1 MNKRHE
7 LQKNELADW
16 LEDKIEEI
24 RPYFPAI
31 GIGGL
36 LALAVVVGVWWYS
49 SQQSQAS
56 AAAWNQYFA
65 AIGERNQQE
74 ALEKVIASE
83 NNNEPANWARQ
94 TLADMNLAR
103 GSAAVFTDREESK
116 QRLEEAGRHY
126 AAILQSTSDP
136 MLRVRATYGLARV
149 QESLFKPEDAKKL
162 YEQVSKEGNK
172 DSALAKSA
180 EEAVKRLSD
189 PRDIEMLNWLAKQT
203 PKRPAPSAT
212 GRPGG
217 VPGLPGDLDLPDRPD
232 IGLPDFGSTP
242 LPGDAKPSSDGLS
255 FPAPGDAPPAGDNAP
270 ADAPSADSSGDSAPP
285 SDSPPS
291 DSPPS
296 DAPPASEPPADDAGS
311 K

>member
-1 MNKRHE
+1 MNKRHD

-16 LEDKIEEI
+16 LEEKIEDT

-36 LALAVVVGVWWYS
+36 LALAVVIGVWWYS

-56 AAAWNQYFA
+56 AAAWNQYFS

-94 TLADMNLAR
+94 TLADINLAR

-126 AAILQSTSDP
+126 TAILQSTSDP
-136 MLRVRATYGLARV
+136 MLRLRATFGLARV
-149 QESLFKPEDAKKL
+149 QESLFKPEEAKKL
-162 YEQVSKEGNK
+162 YEQVAKEGSK
-172 DSALAKSA
+172 DSALVKSA
-180 EEAVKRLSD
+180 EESARRLSD

-203 PKRPAPSAT
+203 PKRPAPSPT

-242 LPGDAKPSSDGLS
+242 LPGDEKPSPDGLS
-255 FPAPGDAPPAGDNAP
+255 FPAPGDAPSTDAPAGDNPPVGTPPAESAGDNAP
-270 ADAPSADSSGDSAPP
+270 SGE
-285 SDSPPS
+285 
-291 DSPPS
+291 
-296 DAPPASEPPADDAGS
+296 APPASEPPADDAS
-311 K
+311 AK